1 MDTKT
6 KISLIN
12 SQLDL
17 FLEFFK
23 ANYRLFHNS
32 NVFRKDVFYAIKR
45 YLEIK
50 NVKSG
55 FTELEII
62 TDSVILELKNKG
74 FFLELTPITWR
85 LINETYVTSAQRI
98 VIDSTSNKG

>member
-1 MDTKT
+1 MDMKA

-23 ANYRLFHNS
+23 ANYKLFNNS
-32 NVFRKDVFYAIKR
+32 NVFRKDVFYAVKR

-62 TDSVILELKNKG
+62 TDSVVSELKNKG
-74 FFLELTPITWR
+74 YFLELSPITWR
-85 LINETYVTSAQRI
+85 LINETYNTSAQRV
-98 VIDSTSNKG
+98 VIESAK